1 MINPRACPVLI
12 RILLYDILGQRALF
26 QSLCGGPMASVARGS
41 FYLMGC
47 NIAYLASGY
56 VIHVGLGRLLGPM
69 TYGLFGVVI
78 YLVTLINTVLE
89 YGIPGAASK
98 YIAEGDGRAVAIKNA
113 ALKIQL
119 IFVVFSFLIYFFLA
133 GAFAKILDDMSLV
146 PYLRL
151 SALLIPAT
159 ALFSLYNG
167 CLNGLREYGKQAA
180 ASILLS
186 GVKVGSVFLLVFL
199 GFSIGGAIFGYF
211 LASLAGFLLAWRF
224 FSRVKGNKDDYDFE
238 AGKIVKFALPVIMF
252 TVVFTF
258 LMSVDLFFVKSLL
271 EEDAKT
277 GYYTAAS
284 MIARIPYSVL
294 IGLSGALFPA
304 ISRST
309 SLSDH
314 ILTESYIRNSLRY
327 LLMLIIPGV
336 LLIISTSGE
345 LVDLFYSSLYSPAA
359 SPLAI
364 LVIGLGFLTV
374 FQILT
379 TIITASGRPKISMII
394 VLLLVPIAV
403 SLNLFLVPIYELN
416 GAAIS
421 IVVTSLLGLILA
433 SLYVWKDFKALV
445 ERRSFL
451 RILLASLVVFYISL
465 RIDFSG
471 FFLILEY
478 LGLFLLYL
486 GILVLLKEVD
496 RRDLETLKSI
506 VGHSVG

>member
-1 MINPRACPVLI
+1 
-12 RILLYDILGQRALF
+12 
-26 QSLCGGPMASVARGS
+26 MASVARGS